1 MERANLARNGRMALA
16 CLGALSA
23 ATIAAAPA
31 WAHHSFA
38 MFDQKKTVKLDATVV
53 DLQITNPHSW
63 LTLVAP
69 DKAGKQVNWSIEM
82 GGPSQVEAMGLTG
95 DPTKPGFKI
104 KPGDKITVSIHPLT
118 SGRIGGS
125 FVSAMLSDGHEVV
138 QGSRP
143 DAISAAIKAG
153 QN

>member
-1 MERANLARNGRMALA
+1 VERANLTRNWRLALA
-16 CLGALSA
+16 CMGALGMATTA
-23 ATIAAAPA
+23 ASPA

-38 MFDQKKTVKLDATVV
+38 MFDQKKTVKLDATVAE
-53 DLQITNPHSW
+53 LQITNPHSW
-63 LTLVAP
+63 LTVIAP
-69 DKAGKQVNWSIEM
+69 DQSGKQVSWSIEM
-82 GGPSQVEAMGLTG
+82 GGPSQVQEMGLTG

-125 FVSAMLSDGHEVV
+125 FVSAMLSDGHQVV

-143 DAISAAIKAG
+143 ASITAAIQAG